1 MTRRERGGEKRV
13 SDLFDEALRG
23 LDVRRQ
29 VRELQLRATFAEV
42 VGPHAAPLCEAVSL
56 ERGVLCVATAHTALA
71 HQLQLDSPALLHA
84 LNQRIGTDAVQRL
97 RFVPR
102 G

>member
-1 MTRRERGGEKRV
+1 MTRRGHDGEKRI
-13 SDLFDEALRG
+13 SELLEAALRG
-23 LDVRRQ
+23 LEVRRE
-29 VRELQLRATFAEV
+29 VREVQLREAFAAV
-42 VGPHAAPLCEAVSL
+42 VGPHAAQLCNAVSL

-71 HQLQLDSPALLHA
+71 HQLQLDSPALIAA
-84 LNQRIGTDAVQRL
+84 LNARIGTDAVRRL